1 MGGGKVGGKRGSKE
15 GTRPP
20 PRGFQILR
28 GLSSLFRRA
37 GPSASVPLQFP
48 LPQHHVRMFE
58 LAPHIMLAVLRP
70 NHRSGAESGNPH
82 SRIGLLIQNLGR
94 RQTGDIFGMGTRGE
108 RASERLLRTAHSP
121 PLNLQLTAAVSVCA
135 VATKFSLPATTL
147 VPPARRPNN

>member
-28 GLSSLFRRA
+28 GLSSA

-108 RASERLLRTAHSP
+108 RATATYGALSALKPAINCGGLRVRSCHEVLLACHNISP
-121 PLNLQLTAAVSVCA
+121 TGAAA
-135 VATKFSLPATTL
+135 E
-147 VPPARRPNN
+147 